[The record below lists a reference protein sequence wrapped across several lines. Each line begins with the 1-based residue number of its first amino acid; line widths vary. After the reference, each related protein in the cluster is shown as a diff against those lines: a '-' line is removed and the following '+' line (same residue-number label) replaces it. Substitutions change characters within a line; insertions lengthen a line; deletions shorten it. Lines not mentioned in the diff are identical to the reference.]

1 MTIFTIF
8 TICNL
13 YLQGSTTTTTTTTT
27 TTDAITSADTTATTT
42 VTAVTASITSLP
54 PTKTAISAE
63 DTTFLQYLATYLDA
77 TPDYKMLPLNQIIEE
92 MQRRIGISDL
102 SSKEK
107 LIKDY
112 LWGCDVAVI
121 Y

>member
-1 MTIFTIF
+1 MFTK
-8 TICNL
+8 CNL
-13 YLQGSTTTTTTTTT
+13 YLKGSNTTTTTT
-27 TTDAITSADTTATTT
+27 TTDAITSAATTATTT

-54 PTKTAISAE
+54 PPKTISAE

-102 SSKEK
+102 SSKSE

-112 LWGCDVAVI
+112 LWGCDLEVI
-121 Y
+121 YQHHT

>member
-8 TICNL
+8 TKCNL
-13 YLQGSTTTTTTTTT
+13 YLQGSTTTTTT
-27 TTDAITSADTTATTT
+27 TTDAITSADTTTTT
-42 VTAVTASITSLP
+42 TVTASITSLP
-54 PTKTAISAE
+54 PPKTISAE

-102 SSKEK
+102 SSKSE

-112 LWGCDVAVI
+112 LWGCDVEVI
-121 Y
+121 YQHHT

>member
-1 MTIFTIF
+1 MFTK
-8 TICNL
+8 CNL
-13 YLQGSTTTTTTTTT
+13 YLQGSNTTTTTT
-27 TTDAITSADTTATTT
+27 TTDAITSAATTATTT

-54 PTKTAISAE
+54 PKTISAE

-102 SSKEK
+102 SSKSE

-112 LWGCDVAVI
+112 LWGCDVEVI
-121 Y
+121 YQHHT